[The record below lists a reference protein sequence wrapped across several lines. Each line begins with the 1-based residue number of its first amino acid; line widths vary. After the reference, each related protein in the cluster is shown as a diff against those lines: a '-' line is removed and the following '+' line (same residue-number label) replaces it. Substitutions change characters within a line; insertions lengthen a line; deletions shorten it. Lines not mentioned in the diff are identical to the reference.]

1 MTRELTGIKAKRNAI
16 SLKSTIISLPKLMQH
31 MSNPTDNKSHHF
43 SYTCCRSL
51 PKLMQHMS
59 NPTDNKSH
67 HLPYTSVA
75 AVSKTYFEYM
85 TIYKLYSKTMYG
97 GNFKFLQASNAFTD
111 YPTQKNIQHKEL
123 ADSNNDEIS
132 RKKAQTL
139 QRQKIYVDR
148 MDCRRSCCC
157 GCKLENNDA
166 RKSGGRVCWNRL
178 TILTILFFV
187 SSVASSVPLPK
198 T

>member
-1 MTRELTGIKAKRNAI
+1 M
-16 SLKSTIISLPKLMQH
+16 SFKSTMISLPKLMQH
-31 MSNPTDNKSHHF
+31 ISNPTDNKSHHF
-43 SYTCCRSL
+43 
-51 PKLMQHMS
+51 
-59 NPTDNKSH
+59 D
-67 HLPYTSVA
+67 YTSVA
-75 AVSKTYFEYM
+75 ARLKNIFWAHDNIQTLQKNHVRSQLPIPPSEQC
-85 TIYKLYSKTMYG
+85 IHKL
-97 GNFKFLQASNAFTD
+97 
-111 YPTQKNIQHKEL
+111 PTQKNIQTQKNWLTVTMMKYQEKVQ
-123 ADSNNDEIS
+123 A
-132 RKKAQTL
+132 RTL
-139 QRQKIYVDR
+139 QHQKIYVDR

>member
-1 MTRELTGIKAKRNAI
+1 
-16 SLKSTIISLPKLMQH
+16 MQH

-85 TIYKLYSKTMYG
+85 TIYKLYSKTMYDH
-97 GNFKFLQASNAFTD
+97 NFQFLQASNAFTN
-111 YPTQKNIQHKEL
+111 YPTQKNIQTQKNWLTVTMMKYQEKVQ
-123 ADSNNDEIS
+123 A
-132 RKKAQTL
+132 RTL
-139 QRQKIYVDR
+139 QHQKIYVDR

-198 T
+198 TSVKIERIL

>member
-1 MTRELTGIKAKRNAI
+1 M
-16 SLKSTIISLPKLMQH
+16 SLKSTMISLPKLMQH
-31 MSNPTDNKSHHF
+31 ISNPTDNKSHHF
-43 SYTCCRSL
+43 
-51 PKLMQHMS
+51 
-59 NPTDNKSH
+59 D
-67 HLPYTSVA
+67 YTSVA
-75 AVSKTYFEYM
+75 ARLKNIFWVHDNIQT
-85 TIYKLYSKTMYG
+85 
-97 GNFKFLQASNAFTD
+97 LQQNHVRWQLQIPPSEPSNAFTD

-157 GCKLENNDA
+157 GCKLENTDA

>member
-1 MTRELTGIKAKRNAI
+1 
-16 SLKSTIISLPKLMQH
+16 
-31 MSNPTDNKSHHF
+31 
-43 SYTCCRSL
+43 
-51 PKLMQHMS
+51 MS

-132 RKKAQTL
+132 RKSASPDLAASKNL
-139 QRQKIYVDR
+139 
-148 MDCRRSCCC
+148 CR
-157 GCKLENNDA
+157 
-166 RKSGGRVCWNRL
+166 
-178 TILTILFFV
+178 
-187 SSVASSVPLPK
+187 
-198 T
+198 